1 MKISRITN
9 AVGCIDDDLISGAE
23 KETATK
29 RTPWIKWGT
38 MAACLCLAVVAVFV
52 VLKLRPA
59 IGPKDEEQQFGN
71 TVSYAGWTDDQA
83 IFDGALN
90 QEAFYDEENTHFP
103 VFKMDSLEDLEQFKS
118 GYGEILSMDQGY
130 DNVLSFEAALAKA
143 QWDREVFYE
152 KHSLL
157 IIYIPA
163 NSGSYR
169 FCVDGVDV
177 VDGSVCVNVSLK
189 NDPEN
194 DVTMDMAGWF
204 VLMELDDEEACNYTS
219 FDAVL
224 AD

>member
-9 AVGCIDDDLISGAE
+9 AVGCIDDDLISGAACE
-23 KETATK
+23 VATK
-29 RTPWIKWGT
+29 KTPWIKWGT
-38 MAACLCLAVVAVFV
+38 MAACLCFAVIAAFV

-103 VFKMDSLEDLEQFKS
+103 VFKMDSLEDLEQFKAE
-118 GYGEILSMDQGY
+118 YGDILSMDQGY
-130 DNVLSFEAALAKA
+130 NNVLSFEAALAKA

-157 IIYIPA
+157 VIYIPA
-163 NSGSYR
+163 NSGSFRYH
-169 FCVDGVDV
+169 VNSVDV
-177 VDGSVCVNVSLK
+177 ADGSVRVNVSLI

-224 AD
+224 SD

>member
-9 AVGCIDDDLISGAE
+9 AVGCIDDDLISGAACE
-23 KETATK
+23 ASTK
-29 RTPWIKWGT
+29 KAPWLKWGA
-38 MAACLCLAVVAVFV
+38 MAACLCLAFVAVFV

-59 IGPKDEEQQFGN
+59 IGPQDEEQQFGN

-90 QEAFYDEENTHFP
+90 QEALQDEESRHFP

-118 GYGEILSMDQGY
+118 KYGEILSMDQGY
-130 DNVLSFEAALAKA
+130 NGVLSFETALAKA

-157 IIYIPA
+157 VIYVPA

-169 FCVDGVDV
+169 FYVDGVDV
-177 VDGSVCVNVSLK
+177 TDGSVCVRIARAKGSVGA
-189 NDPEN
+189 
-194 DVTMDMAGWF
+194 VTEDMAGWF
-204 VLMELDDEEACNYTS
+204 VLMELFDEEACNYMS

-224 AD
+224 VD

>member
-9 AVGCIDDDLISGAE
+9 AVGCIDDDLISGAACE
-23 KETATK
+23 VATK
-29 RTPWIKWGT
+29 KTTWFKWGT

-103 VFKMDSLEDLEQFKS
+103 VFKMDTLEEFEQFKS
-118 GYGEILSMDQGY
+118 QYGDIFTMDQGFN
-130 DNVLSFEAALAKA
+130 DGLSFDAAVAKA
-143 QWDREVFYE
+143 QWDREAFYE

-157 IIYIPA
+157 VIYIPA
-163 NSGSYR
+163 NSGSFRYH
-169 FCVDGVDV
+169 VNSVDV
-177 VDGSVCVNVSLK
+177 ADGSVCVK
-189 NDPEN
+189 ITRTNDS
-194 DVTMDMAGWF
+194 DGAVTEDMAGWF

-224 AD
+224 VD